1 MAYTYSKI
9 ATYTVGSG
17 GIANIDFL
25 NIPQNYTD
33 LVLKLSLRNT
43 ANVDWAGI
51 RFNGVTTGY
60 TNRAIQGTGA
70 AVTSRNSTD
79 PDLQVLTSE
88 NAFTASTFGNAEVYI
103 PNYTSSASKSASI
116 DGVSENNAT
125 DAFQIIGALLSTN
138 TAPITSITF
147 SPNATFEF
155 QIGTTISLYK
165 ITKGSDGIVTTS

>member
-103 PNYTSSASKSASI
+103 PNYTSGNYKSWSI
-116 DGVSENNAT
+116 DTVLENNAT
-125 DAFQIIGALLSTN
+125 TAYMELGADLWSN
-138 TAPITSITF
+138 TAPITSIKVYAQ
-147 SPNATFEF
+147 S
-155 QIGTTISLYK
+155 SLLAQYS
-165 ITKGSDGIVTTS
+165 TVHLYGIKAEV